1 MNIRV
6 EIIVRNVENFLLIK
20 KYILCYITYFE
31 IEADWP
37 REAEEKV
44 KEMYDKQ
51 LIVLD
56 ADDFS
61 DLVIREENTCK

>member
-1 MNIRV
+1 MLY
-6 EIIVRNVENFLLIK
+6 NVLIK
-20 KYILCYITYFE
+20 ETLTRNFE

-44 KEMYDKQ
+44 KEMCDKQ

-56 ADDFS
+56 ANDFS

>member
-1 MNIRV
+1 MLY
-6 EIIVRNVENFLLIK
+6 NVLIK
-20 KYILCYITYFE
+20 ETLTRNFE